1 MRTLWKLFLVLPL
14 LISPAFI
21 GCSGQISQ
29 EAGDEYEEV
38 HPEDGDDAGDTEV
51 EESEE

>member
-1 MRTLWKLFLVLPL
+1 MRSLWKLFLVLPL

-38 HPEDGDDAGDTEV
+38 HPEDEDSEDTE
-51 EESEE
+51 EETSE

>member
-1 MRTLWKLFLVLPL
+1 MRNLWKLFLVLPL

-29 EAGDEYEEV
+29 EDGDKYEEV
-38 HPEDGDDAGDTEV
+38 HPEDAEDAPDTEK
-51 EESEE
+51 ESSE